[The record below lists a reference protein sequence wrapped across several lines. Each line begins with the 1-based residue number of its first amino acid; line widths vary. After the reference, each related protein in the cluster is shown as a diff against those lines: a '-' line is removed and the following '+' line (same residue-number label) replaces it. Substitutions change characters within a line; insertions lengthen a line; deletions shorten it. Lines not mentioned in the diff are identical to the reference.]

1 MNLKKEMSTTE
12 IEEFLKNKN
21 DFVKI
26 DYLTRFLQEKLMSV
40 TRKFVFLKLGEI
52 YERSSMF
59 TDSGRAFETAG
70 ELASEPEKRRLLVKA
85 AQIFARAGDF
95 TRAEG
100 LIRSAVSKASD
111 FDKREIYRGIKEFYL
126 YSAETYEKSRK
137 LGDAIKIYE
146 RLLMMEISDSEKK
159 QIKNKLMELYQ
170 RLGKIK
176 EYMMLKNSVK
186 D

>member
-1 MNLKKEMSTTE
+1 MTTSE

-26 DYLTRFLQEKLMSV
+26 DYLTRFLHEKTSNDV
-40 TRKFVFLKLGEI
+40 RKFVYMMLGEI

-70 ELASEPEKRRLLVKA
+70 ELSSEHEKKRLFVKA
-85 AQIFARAGDF
+85 AQIFVRAGDF

-100 LIRSAVSKASD
+100 LMRNAMSKASE
-111 FDKREIYRGIKEFYL
+111 FDRKEMSGGMKQFYV
-126 YSAETYEKSRK
+126 YTAETYEKSRK

-146 RLLMMEISDSEKK
+146 RLLGMELSDSEKR
-159 QIKNKLMELYQ
+159 QIKTKLMDLYQ

-176 EYMMLKNSVK
+176 EYMSLKNTM
-186 D
+186 